1 MFNLEKAHMIMDEMV
16 ANGEIVETNRGRILA
31 PVQLFDK
38 IEK

>member
-1 MFNLEKAHMIMDEMV
+1 MIMDEMV